1 MPKGHYERK
10 KGIKKPAVTF
20 KDNFW
25 SRKRVEA
32 NVTMNEIAD
41 LLGINVKTA
50 SAYFTGQLIPHEEQ
64 IKTLCDFFD
73 VDVIEGTREF
83 VNAHKTYEGER
94 KRIMKASAKPKTK
107 TTPITETSVFEP
119 VPTKETISAD
129 SLTAGTM
136 PAEECKDCC
145 IEPEKDYTPVIKLL
159 YNSGK
164 VDFETYNEFIDH
176 LMLEGEEE
184 AKKFIFDHV
193 CYELFI
199 KILEEFEKNE

>member
-1 MPKGHYERK
+1 MPRK
-10 KGIKKPAVTF
+10 YAITY

-25 SRKRVEA
+25 SKKRVEH
-32 NVTMNEIAD
+32 NIKTEEIAD
-41 LLGINVKTA
+41 LLGIKWKTA
-50 SAYFTGQLIPHEEQ
+50 SAYFTGQVVPHEEQ
-64 IKTLCDFFD
+64 IKTLCDFFG
-73 VDVIEGTREF
+73 VDIVEGTREF
-83 VNAHKTYEGER
+83 ENAHKHYDAER
-94 KRIMKASAKPKTK
+94 KRTMKASAKPKTK

-184 AKKFIFDHV
+184 AKKFIYDHV

-199 KILEEFEKNE
+199 KILEEFEKSE

>member
-10 KGIKKPAVTF
+10 KGTRKSAITY

-32 NVTMNEIAD
+32 NVTMKEIAE

-50 SAYFTGQLIPHEEQ
+50 SACFTGQLLPHEEQ
-64 IKTLCDFFD
+64 IMMLCDFFG
-73 VDVIEGTREF
+73 VDPIKGEREF
-83 VNAHKTYEGER
+83 ITAHKTYEGER

-107 TTPITETSVFEP
+107 TTPITETSVLEP

-145 IEPEKDYTPVIKLL
+145 IKPEKDYTPVIKLL
-159 YNSGK
+159 YNSRK

-184 AKKFIFDHV
+184 AKKFIYSYV
-193 CYELFI
+193 NYELFI
-199 KILEEFEKNE
+199 EILKEFEKKE

>member
-1 MPKGHYERK
+1 MPSRYAR
-10 KGIKKPAVTF
+10 TY

-25 SRKRVEA
+25 SKKRVEH
-32 NVTMNEIAD
+32 NIKTEEIAD
-41 LLGINVKTA
+41 LLGIKYKTA
-50 SAYFTGQLIPHEEQ
+50 SAYFTGQAVPHEEQ
-64 IKTLCDFFD
+64 IKTLCDFFG
-73 VDVIEGTREF
+73 VDIVEGTREF
-83 VNAHKTYEGER
+83 ENAHKHYDAEG
-94 KRIMKASAKPKTK
+94 KRTMKATAKPMTK
-107 TTPITETSVFEP
+107 TTPITKTSVFEP

-145 IEPEKDYTPVIKLL
+145 VEPEKDYTPVIKLL

-199 KILEEFEKNE
+199 EILEEFEKSE